1 MKTQQ
6 QNLSL
11 EDQSLVVAEFLKT
24 LGNPNRLQI
33 LCLLLTNGEMCVNH
47 MHDNIANLSQ
57 SALSQHL
64 AKMRIEGLLAV
75 RRDAQ
80 AMYYKIC
87 DERVAKVIAVLK
99 EIFCPLI
106 QDEKNDHS
114 NHQCTASG
122 ATD

>member
-1 MKTQQ
+1 MEIQQ

-47 MHDNIANLSQ
+47 LHENVANLSQ

-87 DERVAKVIAVLK
+87 DDRVAKVISVLK
-99 EIFCPLI
+99 EIFCPI
-106 QDEKNDHS
+106 TQDEKNDHS
-114 NHQCTASG
+114 NHQCKAGGT
-122 ATD
+122 TD